1 MRATR
6 LAALVGGVS
15 GTGAVEGVTA
25 SPVEVALEGPVPG
38 AGSGKINVKVEV
50 EVAGAR
56 GKHRKG
62 RGVGIT

>member
-50 EVAGAR
+50 AGAR